1 MLGCLRYGLMHT
13 QAQALKNSAQ
23 EWKNRTLA
31 PRTGRYPNLVLAG
44 SESIFTEITEYQYI
58 SLLHVW
64 ACAELEYQKYL
75 K

>member
-31 PRTGRYPNLVLAG
+31 VHERVDTR
-44 SESIFTEITEYQYI
+44 I
-58 SLLHVW
+58 
-64 ACAELEYQKYL
+64 
-75 K
+75 